1 MHADGHLIFPV
12 QIEDDGETF
21 AFRIIQTDD
30 GNFWQVAFTSQK
42 EFEKG
47 AESEVISNFIDTTLK
62 GCLETDI
69 TGFIINPW
77 GQSFVLTKD
86 LIEMIF
92 ETDGD
97 VEYSVPDDKIT
108 AKLLEGGTY
117 LKRAIDICNRNRTR
131 LNMIKLLKVLR
142 DSWVWIP
149 CNAIMSDEDY
159 EVLEK
164 AAKEAENG
172 KGLESLVG
180 QTFSTRDNVRLVPD
194 ILQNGD
200 NYFFPVFTSDEEMG
214 EYGKNFSKIEKHFLE
229 AIILAK
235 NNEKK
240 VTGIV
245 INAFSNPF
253 EIDKELFELV
263 EKMESSLEA
272 TDES

>member
-1 MHADGHLIFPV
+1 MSGNNEPFMDDPFLNGNEIIEKAIEDLHNEGSKEKLIEVLESIRTRMHADGHLIFPV

-21 AFRIIQTDD
+21 AFRTIQTDD

-47 AESEVISNFIDTTLK
+47 AES
-62 GCLETDI
+62 
-69 TGFIINPW
+69 
-77 GQSFVLTKD
+77 
-86 LIEMIF
+86 
-92 ETDGD
+92 
-97 VEYSVPDDKIT
+97 
-108 AKLLEGGTY
+108 
-117 LKRAIDICNRNRTR
+117 
-131 LNMIKLLKVLR
+131 
-142 DSWVWIP
+142 
-149 CNAIMSDEDY
+149 
-159 EVLEK
+159 
-164 AAKEAENG
+164 G

-180 QTFSTRDNVRLVPD
+180 QTFSTCDNVRLVPD